1 MGTKNY
7 KPTSPALRKRS
18 VVDTSHLSKQSPER
32 SLLKKVKKV
41 AGRNNQGKVTVRH
54 QGGGKK
60 RRYREIDFKRQKDD
74 VPGVVK
80 TLEYDPNRSAFI
92 SLIHYKDG
100 EKRYILSPVKLTI
113 GSVIQSGANAE
124 IKVGNT
130 LPIGMIPAGSTIHN
144 VELSIGKG
152 GQIARS
158 AGTYA
163 VLQGKSAGYASVK
176 LPSGEVRLINLK
188 CRATLGQVGN
198 TDNRN
203 QVIGKAG
210 ANRWRGKRPTVRGS
224 VMNACDHPHGGGEGR
239 APIGRSGPMTPW
251 GKPTLGYK
259 TRNKRKG
266 SSRFI
271 VRKRK

>member
-1 MGTKNY
+1 MGTKKYN
-7 KPTSPALRKRS
+7 PTSPALRTRS
-18 VVDTSHLSKQSPER
+18 VVDTDHLTDKKPEKP
-32 SLLKKVKKV
+32 LLKKLNKK
-41 AGRNNQGKVTVRH
+41 AGRNNQGRITTRH
-54 QGGGKK
+54 QGGGTK
-60 RRYREIDFKRQKDD
+60 RKYRQIDFKRQKD
-74 VPGVVK
+74 GVQGIVAS
-80 TLEYDPNRSAFI
+80 LEYDPNRSAFI
-92 SLIHYKDG
+92 SLVKYKDG
-100 EKRYILSPVKLTI
+100 DKRYILSPIKLTI
-113 GSVIQSGANAE
+113 GDTIQSGPEAE
-124 IKVGNT
+124 IKTGNT
-130 LPIGMIPAGSTIHN
+130 LPLAKIPAGSFIHN

-158 AGTYA
+158 AGTSA

-188 CRATLGQVGN
+188 CRATIGQVGN

-271 VRKRK
+271 VRRRK

>member
-1 MGTKNY
+1 MGTKQY
-7 KPTSPALRKRS
+7 KPTSPALRTRS
-18 VVDTSHLSKQSPER
+18 VVNTDQLTDKSPEKA
-32 SLLKKVKKV
+32 LLTKLNKK
-41 AGRNNQGKVTVRH
+41 AGRNNQGRVTTRH
-54 QGGGKK
+54 QGGGTK
-60 RRYREIDFKRQKDD
+60 RKYRQIDFKRQKDN
-74 VPGVVK
+74 VPGIISS
-80 TLEYDPNRSAFI
+80 LEYDPNRSAFI
-92 SLIHYKDG
+92 SLVKYKDG
-100 EKRYILSPVKLTI
+100 DKRYILSPVKMKIGDTI
-113 GSVIQSGANAE
+113 HSGPDAE
-124 IKVGNT
+124 IKIGNT
-130 LPIGMIPAGSTIHN
+130 LPLGQIPAGSTIHN

-158 AGTYA
+158 AGTSA
-163 VLQGKSAGYASVK
+163 ILQGKSAGYASVK

-188 CRATLGQVGN
+188 CRATIGQVGN

-210 ANRWRGKRPTVRGS
+210 ANRWRRKRPTVRGS

-271 VRKRK
+271 VRRRK